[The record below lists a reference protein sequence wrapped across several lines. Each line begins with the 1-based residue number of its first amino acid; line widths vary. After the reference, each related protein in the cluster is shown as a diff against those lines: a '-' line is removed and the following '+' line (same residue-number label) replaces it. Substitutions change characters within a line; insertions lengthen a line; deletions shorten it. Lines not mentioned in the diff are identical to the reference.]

1 VTIKEI
7 GRLYKNGTPIE
18 YIAELCDTTTSDIR
32 ECLQLLGIEVK
43 PAERPLEQIMEDWNN
58 DVATEVMMLR
68 YEFDTADSL
77 YSWVSW
83 KRKNGYDFKFR
94 KNSIQGT
101 RLGKSERFG
110 NKLRRLRRSQG
121 MTQSDLARLM
131 GVSQQS
137 ICDLEHGAVGL
148 STGHIERARAVFGEA
163 I

>member
-1 VTIKEI
+1 MTIKEI

-18 YIAELCDTTTSDIR
+18 CIAELCDTTTSDIR

-43 PAERPLEQIMEDWNN
+43 PTERPLEQIIEDWNN

-83 KRKNGYDFKFR
+83 KRKNGYDLKFR

-101 RLGKSERFG
+101 RLGKS
-110 NKLRRLRRSQG
+110 KRLRRSQG